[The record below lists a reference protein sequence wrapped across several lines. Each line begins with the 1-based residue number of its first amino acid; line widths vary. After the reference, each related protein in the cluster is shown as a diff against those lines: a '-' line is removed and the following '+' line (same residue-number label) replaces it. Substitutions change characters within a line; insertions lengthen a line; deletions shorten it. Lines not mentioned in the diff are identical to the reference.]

1 MLEKGFEPKEFGPKV
16 HASNCRPR
24 QRVLMVSL
32 QKMNFLG
39 RHKEPW
45 GGFEFPQYGRTE
57 GVAPGEAG
65 AKQT

>member
-1 MLEKGFEPKEFGPKV
+1 
-16 HASNCRPR
+16 
-24 QRVLMVSL
+24 MVSL

-57 GVAPGEAG
+57 GVASREAG